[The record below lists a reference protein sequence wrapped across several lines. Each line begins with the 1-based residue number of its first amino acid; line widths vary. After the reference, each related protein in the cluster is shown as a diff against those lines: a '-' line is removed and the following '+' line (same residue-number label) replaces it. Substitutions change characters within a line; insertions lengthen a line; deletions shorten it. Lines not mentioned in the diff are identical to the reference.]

1 MYKELVH
8 PKVIPD
14 VLCLH
19 SMTLIIR
26 LKGLRLSVHIAR
38 VGEKKN
44 VFSYLVGNP
53 KLRRENNVKLD
64 LIVILFEGANW
75 IDFFQDRDM

>member
-1 MYKELVH
+1 M
-8 PKVIPD
+8 
-14 VLCLH
+14 
-19 SMTLIIR
+19 
-26 LKGLRLSVHIAR
+26 HIAR

-75 IDFFQDRDM
+75 IDLFQDRDM